1 MAIGLSGGRGGL
13 LTDVNI
19 VPLIDI
25 LLVLLVIFMII
36 PHRQVGLKTSLPQE
50 TTEKVSAEP
59 PDTIVVQVAKDGS
72 IRVNGAVVRQEDLR
86 SRLEQIF
93 GVRAERVAFLQGDRS
108 LEFQVVAEVLNVMHV
123 AGASPVGLVTSEL
136 EKNR

>member
-1 MAIGLSGGRGGL
+1 MGMGFSSGRGGAL
-13 LTDVNI
+13 SDVNV

-36 PHRQVGLKTSLPQE
+36 PHRQLGLQASLPQQASE
-50 TTEKVSAEP
+50 TVPIEHPE
-59 PDTIVVQVAKDGS
+59 TIVVQVAGDGS
-72 IRVNGAVVRQEDLR
+72 VRLNGAVVGRDELK
-86 SRLEQIF
+86 SRLEQVF
-93 GVRAERVAFLQGDRS
+93 ARRDQRVAFLQGDRS